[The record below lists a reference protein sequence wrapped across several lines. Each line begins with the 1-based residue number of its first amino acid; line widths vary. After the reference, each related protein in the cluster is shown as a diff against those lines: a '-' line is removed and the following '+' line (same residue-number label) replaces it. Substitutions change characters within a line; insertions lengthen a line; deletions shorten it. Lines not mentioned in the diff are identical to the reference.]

1 MSKSSTRKS
10 LAALTRMAFIAIMAF
25 TAMATT
31 TLTATPAAAAQASI
45 AWSAPTDSTGVTG
58 YKVHIGGSSGS
69 YSQHIDVG
77 STTSYSS
84 SSLSDGSTYY
94 FAVTAYNAA
103 GAESAYSNEIS
114 RSFPAL
120 PTTYTITATAGAG
133 GTVTALSNTK
143 VSTATSGSSTITSV
157 TVTSGASQ
165 SFSITPASGYKV
177 AGVTVDGVAKGAV
190 TSYTFSNVTA
200 NHTISASF
208 TLNSYSITASAG
220 TGGSITPSGTATV
233 AANGSQSYTIT
244 PATGYK
250 IAAVTVDGASVGSV
264 GSYTFNLVSANHT
277 IAASFALNSYTI
289 TATAGTGG
297 SITPSGTATVTSG
310 GSKSYTIAAAS
321 GYKIA
326 DVKVDGVSK
335 GAIAS
340 YSFSSVTANHT
351 IAASFVANTTTYTIT
366 ASVGTG
372 GSISPAGSVSVAKG
386 SSQTFTITPSAG
398 YSIKSLQVDG
408 QWIRAASTY
417 TFSNVTANHSIL
429 AAFSATA
436 TAATST
442 TAGKVVFATN
452 AGGAAFTGADGTA
465 YKADSYY
472 SGGTAK
478 TITATIA
485 GTSDDVLYQSYRYGS
500 TTAGSV
506 MSYNIP
512 VANGNY
518 SVMLKFA
525 DNVGTGQRVFDV
537 KMEGTTVLSSFDI
550 YAKAGN
556 NTAYDVTIPVSV
568 ADGVL
573 NIGFVTK
580 ISSPKINGIVVK
592 TR

>member
-10 LAALTRMAFIAIMAF
+10 LAVLTRMAFIAVMVF

-31 TLTATPAAAAQASI
+31 TLTATPAAAAQANI

-165 SFSITPASGYKV
+165 SFSITPATGYKV
-177 AGVTVDGVAKGAV
+177 AGVTVDGVTKGAV

-250 IAAVTVDGASVGSV
+250 IAAVTVDGASVGAV

-297 SITPSGTATVTSG
+297 SITPSGTATVSS

-340 YSFSSVTANHT
+340 YSFSNVTANHT
-351 IAASFVANTTTYTIT
+351 IAASF
-366 ASVGTG
+366 
-372 GSISPAGSVSVAKG
+372 SVASG
-386 SSQTFTITPSAG
+386 IT
-398 YSIKSLQVDG
+398 
-408 QWIRAASTY
+408 
-417 TFSNVTANHSIL
+417 
-429 AAFSATA
+429 
-436 TAATST
+436 
-442 TAGKVVFATN
+442 VFATN
-452 AGGAAFTGADGTA
+452 AGGAAFTGSDGTA

-478 TITATIA
+478 AITATIA
-485 GTSDDVLYQSYRYGS
+485 GTTDDVLYQSYRYGS

-518 SVMLKFA
+518 SVVLKFA

-537 KMEGTTVLSSFDI
+537 KMEGTTVLSNFDI

>member
-1 MSKSSTRKS
+1 MSKSSTVKS
-10 LAALTRMAFIAIMAF
+10 HAVLARMALIALMVF
-25 TAMATT
+25 CTMATT
-31 TLTATPAAAAQASI
+31 SLRAAPAAAAQASI
-45 AWSAPTDSTGVTG
+45 AWSAPTVSTGVTG
-58 YKVHIGGSSGS
+58 YKVHIGSSSGS
-69 YSQHIDVG
+69 YSQHVDVG
-77 STTSYSS
+77 TTTSYSA

-103 GAESAYSNEIS
+103 GTESAYSNEIS
-114 RSFPAL
+114 RTFPAL
-120 PTTYTITATAGAG
+120 PTTYTITATAGTG
-133 GTVTALSNTK
+133 GTITALNNTK

-165 SFSITPASGYKV
+165 SFSITPATGYNV
-177 AGVTVDGVAKGAV
+177 AGVTVDGVAKGAI
-190 TSYTFSNVTA
+190 TSYSFSNVTA

-208 TLNSYSITASAG
+208 TVNSYSITASAG
-220 TGGSITPSGTATV
+220 TGGSITPSGTTAVT
-233 AANGSQSYTIT
+233 ANGSQSYTIT
-244 PATGYK
+244 PASGYK
-250 IAAVTVDGASVGSV
+250 IAGVTVDGASVGAV
-264 GSYTFNLVSANHT
+264 GSYTFNLVSTNHT
-277 IAASFALNSYTI
+277 IAASFVLNTSYTI
-289 TATAGTGG
+289 TATAGAGG
-297 SITPSGTATVTSG
+297 SITPSGTATITSS

-335 GAIAS
+335 GALSS
-340 YSFSSVTANHT
+340 YTFSGVTANHT
-351 IAASFVANTTTYTIT
+351 IAASFAV
-366 ASVGTG
+366 
-372 GSISPAGSVSVAKG
+372 
-386 SSQTFTITPSAG
+386 PSG
-398 YSIKSLQVDG
+398 
-408 QWIRAASTY
+408 
-417 TFSNVTANHSIL
+417 VT
-429 AAFSATA
+429 
-436 TAATST
+436 
-442 TAGKVVFATN
+442 VFATN

-465 YKADSYY
+465 YKTDSYY

-512 VANGNY
+512 VANGTY
-518 SVMLKFA
+518 SVTLKFA
-525 DNVGTGQRVFDV
+525 DNVGAGQRVFDV
-537 KMEGTTVLSSFDI
+537 KMEGTTVLSNFDI

-573 NIGFVTK
+573 NLGFVTK

>member
-1 MSKSSTRKS
+1 MSKCSTVPS
-10 LAALTRMAFIAIMAF
+10 HTVLARMALIALLVF

-31 TLTATPAAAAQASI
+31 TLRATPAAAAQASI

-58 YKVHIGGSSGS
+58 YKVHIGGTSGN
-69 YSQHIDVG
+69 YSQHVDVG
-77 STTSYSS
+77 STTSYSA
-84 SSLSDGSTYY
+84 SSLTDGSTYY

-103 GAESAYSNEIS
+103 GSESAYSNEIS

-133 GTVTALSNTK
+133 GTITALNNTK

-165 SFSITPASGYKV
+165 SFSIAPASGYKV
-177 AGVTVDGVAKGAV
+177 AGVTVDGVSVGAL
-190 TSYTFSNVTA
+190 TSYSFSNVTV
-200 NHTISASF
+200 NHTISATF
-208 TLNSYSITASAG
+208 AVNSYSITASAG
-220 TGGSITPSGTATV
+220 TGGSITPSGTTAV

-250 IAAVTVDGASVGSV
+250 IAGVTVDGTSVGAV

-297 SITPSGTATVTSG
+297 TITPLGNATVASG
-310 GSKSYTIAAAS
+310 GSQGYTVAATS

-335 GAIAS
+335 GAISS
-340 YSFSSVTANHT
+340 YTFSGVTANHT
-351 IAASFVANTTTYTIT
+351 IAASFTVQSGIT
-366 ASVGTG
+366 
-372 GSISPAGSVSVAKG
+372 
-386 SSQTFTITPSAG
+386 
-398 YSIKSLQVDG
+398 
-408 QWIRAASTY
+408 
-417 TFSNVTANHSIL
+417 
-429 AAFSATA
+429 
-436 TAATST
+436 
-442 TAGKVVFATN
+442 VFATN

-485 GTSDDVLYQSYRYGS
+485 GTTDDVLYQSYRYGS

-518 SVMLKFA
+518 SVVLKFA